1 MAEQHAEL
9 EHAIGLNGSVP
20 NSILVLPVRFSLP
33 RPSPAHAREPPP
45 PPPPGARRPAPS
57 PPLTAPFPRQ
67 FQSHA
72 AVSGFAPATAG
83 EVAAPA
89 GSRGPASVRFV
100 SAVGSCAVVGDVMDP
115 HTQVFLRGHVGALS
129 ALALSPTARLLATGE
144 RGFDSD
150 VCVWELA
157 SGAVLHRFQEHDH
170 GIAALAFSDDERL
183 LLSVGAEQDG
193 LVLVWDLSNGAQ
205 VTRLRHDPVPVLCA
219 AWGGFVKDVKGR
231 DTALYQFATGA

>member
-1 MAEQHAEL
+1 MADQHAEL

-20 NSILVLPVRFSLP
+20 QSLFVLP
-33 RPSPAHAREPPP
+33 A
-45 PPPPGARRPAPS
+45 
-57 PPLTAPFPRQ
+57 
-67 FQSHA
+67 HA
-72 AVSGFAPATAG
+72 AVSGFSPASAA
-83 EVAAPA
+83 EVAPPA

-100 SAVGSCAVVGDVMDP
+100 TAVGSCAVVGDVMDP

-150 VCVWELA
+150 VCVWDLA
-157 SGAVLHRFQEHDH
+157 TGAVLHRFQEHDH

-183 LLSVGAEQDG
+183 LLSAGAEQDG
-193 LVLVWDLSNGAQ
+193 LLLVWDLSNGAQ

-219 AWGGFVKDVKGR
+219 AWGGFVKDLKGR
-231 DTALYQFATGA
+231 DTALYQFATGALSEGAKAAGEGEGEGCASEEKKRAAPARYAHPHPRPP